1 MKTIISISLILLLI
15 SCSGKQNEVNE
26 LTTIDVVSA
35 FENMQ
40 DSHLSM
46 FVDSVVYVQLESSEK
61 SLINIQPMI
70 ELTEDFIVVRN
81 WVRGEPPLL
90 LVFERKTGKFLR
102 EIGKRGNGPDEYS
115 SVPESFFNQ
124 TQKTIYTL
132 DVNDKILT
140 YNLQGE
146 IKNSF
151 KIPEQFQA
159 DVEGFP
165 GTLSS
170 VSFYTYLD
178 SNTFVSYVQNYT
190 GNEKKKIILYSM
202 DTIIKIFPNYLSWER
217 TPSRTINVVTPV
229 FYHFD
234 NRLFFMEPFNDTL
247 FEVKNNEMNPRFVF
261 SLGKYGIPYALQ
273 NEYITSGKFI
283 NAMSVNYITENKDFL
298 FFTFYKDRKSFLSYY
313 DKRKKSLNVC
323 KERGS
328 NPSSIIDD
336 INGFMPITKFHINE
350 RNELINYFDAISIRK
365 WIDANPDKSRSL
377 TNKYPWLKDFDE
389 SGNPVILIAK
399 CKN

>member
-15 SCSGKQNEVNE
+15 SCSGKLNEVNE

-35 FENMQ
+35 FENKQ
-40 DSHLSM
+40 DTHLSM

-61 SLINIQPMI
+61 SLINRQPVI

-146 IKNSF
+146 IKYNF
-151 KIPEQFQA
+151 KIPEQFQTE
-159 DVEGFP
+159 VEGFP
-165 GTLSS
+165 STLSS

-190 GNEKKKIILYSM
+190 GNEKKKIILFSS

-247 FEVKNNEMNPRFVF
+247 FEVKNSKMNPRFVF

-273 NEYITSGKFI
+273 NEYITTGKYI
-283 NAMSVNYITENKDFL
+283 NAM
-298 FFTFYKDRKSFLSYY
+298 
-313 DKRKKSLNVC
+313 
-323 KERGS
+323 
-328 NPSSIIDD
+328 
-336 INGFMPITKFHINE
+336 
-350 RNELINYFDAISIRK
+350 
-365 WIDANPDKSRSL
+365 
-377 TNKYPWLKDFDE
+377 
-389 SGNPVILIAK
+389 
-399 CKN
+399 